1 MRISDWSSDVCS
13 SDLQRGDKVFVRARR
28 SDTDEVETIEADY
41 VVGADGARSKVRDA
55 IGATMVG
62 TRSRTG
68 YYNFII
74 HAPGLHQAHDN
85 GPGVVYWQFKPEI
98 PSILA
103 NMAEGDVLYLRANVG
118 LVENGFCVEEVV
130 VLVKTATG
138 QARPTRSFGR

>member
-1 MRISDWSSDVCS
+1 MICFCFYIYGAHRDLHVLPHPYPTRRS
-13 SDLQRGDKVFVRARR
+13 SDLVQELEYVDFRIGTEFLSLEQRGDKVFVRARR

-74 HAPGLHQAHDN
+74 HAPGLHQAHDP
-85 GPGVVYWQFKPEI
+85 GPGVVY
-98 PSILA
+98 
-103 NMAEGDVLYLRANVG
+103 
-118 LVENGFCVEEVV
+118 
-130 VLVKTATG
+130 
-138 QARPTRSFGR
+138 

>member
-74 HAPGLHQAHDN
+74 HAPGLHQAHDH
-85 GPGVVYWQFKPEI
+85 GPGVVYWQINRSEEHTSELQSLMRI
-98 PSILA
+98 PYA
-103 NMAEGDVLYLRANVG
+103 V
-118 LVENGFCVEEVV
+118 FC
-130 VLVKTATG
+130 LK
-138 QARPTRSFGR
+138 QK

>member
-1 MRISDWSSDVCS
+1 MTGVQTCALPIFDFSIGTEFLS
-13 SDLQRGDKVFVRARR
+13 LEQRGDKVFVRARR

-74 HAPGLHQAHDN
+74 HAHGLHPAPYH
-85 GPGVVYWQFKPEI
+85 GPGVVYWQKIDRASCRERVCQTGEI
-98 PSILA
+98 
-103 NMAEGDVLYLRANVG
+103 
-118 LVENGFCVEEVV
+118 
-130 VLVKTATG
+130 
-138 QARPTRSFGR
+138 

>member
-1 MRISDWSSDVCS
+1 MIGTEFLS
-13 SDLQRGDKVFVRARR
+13 LGQRGDKVFVRARR

-74 HAPGLHQAHDN
+74 HATGLHKAHDH
-85 GPGVVYWQFKPEI
+85 GPGVGYWQINPEI

-103 NMAEGDVLYLRANVG
+103 NMDEGELW
-118 LVENGFCVEEVV
+118 
-130 VLVKTATG
+130 
-138 QARPTRSFGR
+138 SFGQNVRPEERRVGKECDS

>member
-1 MRISDWSSDVCS
+1 MTGVQTCALPIFDFSIGTEFLS
-13 SDLQRGDKVFVRARR
+13 LEQRGDKVFVRARR

-74 HAPGLHQAHDN
+74 HAPGLHQEH
-85 GPGVVYWQFKPEI
+85 GSEEHTSELQSLM
-98 PSILA
+98 SISYA
-103 NMAEGDVLYLRANVG
+103 VLYMKK
-118 LVENGFCVEEVV
+118 
-130 VLVKTATG
+130 KTHT
-138 QARPTRSFGR
+138 S